1 MAFRA
6 GFEPATYGLEI
17 RCSIQLSYQNACAI
31 DNGCFGAALKIQDM
45 PCKVKFPKA
54 LISAFFQIPF
64 GQNGQ

>member
-1 MAFRA
+1 
-6 GFEPATYGLEI
+6 
-17 RCSIQLSYQNACAI
+17 
-31 DNGCFGAALKIQDM
+31 M